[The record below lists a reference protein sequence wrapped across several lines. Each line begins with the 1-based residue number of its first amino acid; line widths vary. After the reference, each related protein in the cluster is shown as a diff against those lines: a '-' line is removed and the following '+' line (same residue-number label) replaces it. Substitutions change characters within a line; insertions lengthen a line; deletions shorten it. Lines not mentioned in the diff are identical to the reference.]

1 MGCGCNLV
9 YLSDGSVESSEFGET
24 DESNESGESDKSNSI
39 LSLASLIGL
48 VHIYLCQLNLVTGE
62 SDVHNDGFSAT

>member
-9 YLSDGSVESSEFGET
+9 YLSDGSVESSKLGET
-24 DESNESGESDKSNSI
+24 NESNESGESDKSNSI

-48 VHIYLCQLNLVTGE
+48 VHICLLNLVTGE
-62 SDVHNDGFSAT
+62 SDVRNDDFSAT